1 MIENFTDLWKI
12 VLSTGGILLVL
23 LFLFRKH
30 IVHILDPLFFYIVT
44 QAFTIELAFLVLD
57 NTSYLI
63 NFLAC
68 QVSFFIGF
76 FLCAGK
82 GITKTEINN
91 ARLFPAGASIEISF
105 IKWFAVLSTIVLLI
119 ANAVQM
125 KLTGIVLFSDNPS
138 ATKVTS
144 FTEGTGII
152 KRLDWGMLYVSG
164 LFLIVMFLLRKQAKY
179 AVLFCFILV
188 IPALGGSKGALLFF
202 VLAISL
208 LSCFGH
214 IRNDKLFKKIRI
226 GGFILLG
233 IAIVLA
239 GIIIRYSN
247 SVDSYEGILFSFVAR
262 FLFYGDSMMFYYN
275 KPVIDYFS
283 GYNIINYF
291 SDDFNSVFGLLR
303 LTPYTEQLGYRL
315 VNYYFNINSNTWGPS
330 IPFYIKGNMY
340 FGYYGSFIYSFVIGS
355 IIGFVRNR
363 FYKIVRQHSPALAYS
378 LIVIYINMMIYT
390 LAQDSPVFISVMF
403 DTVLLSLP
411 VIAIVFFLHLPSKS
425 KLSVS

>member
-1 MIENFTDLWKI
+1 
-12 VLSTGGILLVL
+12 
-23 LFLFRKH
+23 
-30 IVHILDPLFFYIVT
+30 
-44 QAFTIELAFLVLD
+44 
-57 NTSYLI
+57 
-63 NFLAC
+63 
-68 QVSFFIGF
+68 
-76 FLCAGK
+76 
-82 GITKTEINN
+82 
-91 ARLFPAGASIEISF
+91 
-105 IKWFAVLSTIVLLI
+105 
-119 ANAVQM
+119 M

-214 IRNDKLFKKIRI
+214 IKNDKLFKKIRI